1 MGGGARVKRFLTFS
15 ERIAR
20 QLTACAAWPETM
32 ARGWE
37 SKSVEEQMEN
47 ARQKKKDAA
56 AAHTPKPVHHSRQHE
71 NLVLARARLV
81 KDLETTDNPRYK
93 QFLEASLVEIDK
105 QIAKTE

>member
-1 MGGGARVKRFLTFS
+1 MTDIRSATTN
-15 ERIAR
+15 
-20 QLTACAAWPETM
+20 QM

-47 ARQKKKDAA
+47 ARQKKKGAA
-56 AAHTPKPVHHSRQHE
+56 AAHATKPVHHSREHD

-93 QFLEASLVEIDK
+93 QFLEASLADIDK
-105 QIAKTE
+105 RIAETD

>member
-1 MGGGARVKRFLTFS
+1 
-15 ERIAR
+15 
-20 QLTACAAWPETM
+20 M

-47 ARQKKKDAA
+47 ARQQKDAA
-56 AAHTPKPVHHSRQHE
+56 AAHTAKPVHHSRQHE

-93 QFLEASLVEIDK
+93 QFLEASLADIDK
-105 QIAKTE
+105 RIAETD

>member
-1 MGGGARVKRFLTFS
+1 
-15 ERIAR
+15 
-20 QLTACAAWPETM
+20 M

-81 KDLETTDNPRYK
+81 KDLETTDNPRYT
-93 QFLEASLVEIDK
+93 QCLEASLADIDK
-105 QIAKTE
+105 RIAETD

>member
-1 MGGGARVKRFLTFS
+1 
-15 ERIAR
+15 
-20 QLTACAAWPETM
+20 M

-47 ARQKKKDAA
+47 ARQQKDAA
-56 AAHTPKPVHHSRQHE
+56 AAQSAKPVHHSRQHE

-93 QFLEASLVEIDK
+93 QFLEASLVDIDK
-105 QIAKTE
+105 RIAETD

>member
-1 MGGGARVKRFLTFS
+1 MTFGYTS
-15 ERIAR
+15 GV
-20 QLTACAAWPETM
+20 

-47 ARQKKKDAA
+47 ARQQKDAA
-56 AAHTPKPVHHSRQHE
+56 AAQSAKPVHHSRQHE

-93 QFLEASLVEIDK
+93 QFLEASLADIDK
-105 QIAKTE
+105 RIAETD

>member
-1 MGGGARVKRFLTFS
+1 
-15 ERIAR
+15 
-20 QLTACAAWPETM
+20 M

-47 ARQKKKDAA
+47 ARQQKDAA
-56 AAHTPKPVHHSRQHE
+56 AAQSAKPVHHSHQHE

-93 QFLEASLVEIDK
+93 QFLEASLADIDK
-105 QIAKTE
+105 RIAETD

>member
-1 MGGGARVKRFLTFS
+1 MTDIRSTTTN
-15 ERIAR
+15 
-20 QLTACAAWPETM
+20 QM

-47 ARQKKKDAA
+47 ARQQKQKKDASA
-56 AAHTPKPVHHSRQHE
+56 VHSTKHVHHSRQHE

-93 QFLEASLVEIDK
+93 QFLEASLADIDK
-105 QIAKTE
+105 QIAETE

>member
-1 MGGGARVKRFLTFS
+1 
-15 ERIAR
+15 
-20 QLTACAAWPETM
+20 M

-93 QFLEASLVEIDK
+93 QFLEASLADIDK
-105 QIAKTE
+105 RIAETDYRCLKQNRAAFVACEGLGRISTSF

>member
-1 MGGGARVKRFLTFS
+1 MTEIRFLFS
-15 ERIAR
+15 NR
-20 QLTACAAWPETM
+20 M

-47 ARQKKKDAA
+47 ARQQKDAA
-56 AAHTPKPVHHSRQHE
+56 AAQSAKPVHHSRQHE

-93 QFLEASLVEIDK
+93 QFLEASLADIDK
-105 QIAKTE
+105 RIAETD